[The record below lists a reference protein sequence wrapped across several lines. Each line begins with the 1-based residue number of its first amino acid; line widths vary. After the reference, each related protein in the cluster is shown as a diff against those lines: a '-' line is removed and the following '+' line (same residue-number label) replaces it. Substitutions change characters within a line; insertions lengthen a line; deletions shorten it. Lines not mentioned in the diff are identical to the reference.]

1 MRCYYCHPNGSS
13 WKLLVESGR
22 WMMMMVEDENIQVD
36 KRRCWNAGL
45 AGCVGRWM
53 ETMEGHSRLWRL
65 LQKRYTIPPDH
76 PPPMSATNPSPS
88 RPACSV
94 WSDCWSERCTTAG
107 LLGGGWEGQQAT
119 FLPSTVTQSQ
129 TIFVSVAPLSAAQS
143 TQHLKSRLSPDH
155 SQCVFHS
162 DLHICSLN
170 FSNSTILPL
179 FLPLI

>member
-1 MRCYYCHPNGSS
+1 
-13 WKLLVESGR
+13 
-22 WMMMMVEDENIQVD
+22 MMMVQDENIQVD

-143 TQHLKSRLSPDH
+143 TQHLKSSRLSPDH
-155 SQCVFHS
+155 SQCVFS
-162 DLHICSLN
+162 FRTMFWQNCVRSIFPKQFCLFFLDLLYTCLFWLQISAN
-170 FSNSTILPL
+170 WDVFSN
-179 FLPLI
+179 

>member
-1 MRCYYCHPNGSS
+1 
-13 WKLLVESGR
+13 
-22 WMMMMVEDENIQVD
+22 MMMVEDENIQVD

-94 WSDCWSERCTTAG
+94 WSDCWSERCTTPG

-162 DLHICSLN
+162 ELHMFAQFFQFNNSSSFFTSYIIVFFGCRFLQIEMF
-170 FSNSTILPL
+170 FSN
-179 FLPLI
+179 

>member
-1 MRCYYCHPNGSS
+1 
-13 WKLLVESGR
+13 
-22 WMMMMVEDENIQVD
+22 MMMVQDENIQVD

-94 WSDCWSERCTTAG
+94 WSDCWSERCTTPG

-129 TIFVSVAPLSAAQS
+129 TIFVSLRSSKYSTSQVKIESGSFSMCFSFRTMFAQFFQNNSAFPFWTSFWTCLFWLQISANW
-143 TQHLKSRLSPDH
+143 D
-155 SQCVFHS
+155 V
-162 DLHICSLN
+162 
-170 FSNSTILPL
+170 FSN
-179 FLPLI
+179 